1 MGLAEFLA
9 SIRSRR
15 ILERYRLQDL
25 ILFGSFARGETA
37 RDIDILVEDDA
48 DMESLLELK
57 QELEDLSGLPLRIS
71 GGTRLKIYETALVH
85 ELFAAFGV
93 HEHASTEVAALI
105 AQVNA
110 ELSRLYN

>member
-15 ILERYRLQDL
+15 ILECYRLQDL

-57 QELEDLSGLPLRIS
+57 QELEDLSGLPVD
-71 GGTRLKIYETALVH
+71 LVMKRYANPIVMVRARRD
-85 ELFAAFGV
+85 FV
-93 HEHASTEVAALI
+93 HVAG
-105 AQVNA
+105 
-110 ELSRLYN
+110 

>member
-9 SIRSRR
+9 TIRSRR

-48 DMESLLELK
+48 DMELLLELK
-57 QELEDLSGLPLRIS
+57 KELARASYLQDKSPLNTNHGNGFRQFWVYTPT
-71 GGTRLKIYETALVH
+71 G
-85 ELFAAFGV
+85 
-93 HEHASTEVAALI
+93 
-105 AQVNA
+105 
-110 ELSRLYN
+110 

>member
-15 ILERYRLQDL
+15 ILERYRLTDL

-48 DMESLLELK
+48 DMELLLELK
-57 QELEDLSGLPLRIS
+57 QELEDLSGLPVD
-71 GGTRLKIYETALVH
+71 LVMKRH
-85 ELFAAFGV
+85 ANPVVMARARRDFV
-93 HEHASTEVAALI
+93 HVAG
-105 AQVNA
+105 
-110 ELSRLYN
+110 

>member
-25 ILFGSFARGETA
+25 ILFGSFARGEAA

-48 DMESLLELK
+48 EMELLLELK
-57 QELEDLSGLPLRIS
+57 QELEDLSGLPVD
-71 GGTRLKIYETALVH
+71 LVMKRYANPVVMVRARRD
-85 ELFAAFGV
+85 FV
-93 HEHASTEVAALI
+93 HVAG
-105 AQVNA
+105 
-110 ELSRLYN
+110 

>member
-57 QELEDLSGLPLRIS
+57 QELEDLSGLPVD
-71 GGTRLKIYETALVH
+71 LVMKRYANPIVMVRARRD
-85 ELFAAFGV
+85 FV
-93 HEHASTEVAALI
+93 HVAG
-105 AQVNA
+105 
-110 ELSRLYN
+110 

>member
-1 MGLAEFLA
+1 MGLDEFLA

-57 QELEDLSGLPLRIS
+57 QELEDLSGLPVD
-71 GGTRLKIYETALVH
+71 LVMKRYANPIVMVRARRD
-85 ELFAAFGV
+85 FV
-93 HEHASTEVAALI
+93 HVAG
-105 AQVNA
+105 
-110 ELSRLYN
+110 

>member
-15 ILERYRLQDL
+15 VLERYRLQDL
-25 ILFGSFARGETA
+25 VLFGSFARGEAA

-57 QELEDLSGLPLRIS
+57 HELEEMSGLPVD
-71 GGTRLKIYETALVH
+71 LVMKR
-85 ELFAAFGV
+85 FANPVVMVRARRDFV
-93 HEHASTEVAALI
+93 HVAG
-105 AQVNA
+105 
-110 ELSRLYN
+110 